1 MSWRPPAYNL
11 AQREEHWYQSIVS
24 SHATF
29 CGCTDLIRHFCI
41 LASRFS
47 TTPSVIPALPAP
59 PEPQPRPGGNTEGA
73 AGDPGDAAAGHYG
86 EEDLEELFAA
96 AAEDDM

>member
-1 MSWRPPAYNL
+1 M
-11 AQREEHWYQSIVS
+11 
-24 SHATF
+24 
-29 CGCTDLIRHFCI
+29 
-41 LASRFS
+41 
-47 TTPSVIPALPAP
+47 IPALPAP
-59 PEPQPRPGGNTEGA
+59 PEPQPRPGGDTEGA

>member
-1 MSWRPPAYNL
+1 MSWRPPVCNL
-11 AQREEHWYQSIVS
+11 AQREEHWYKSILE
-24 SHATF
+24 SHSTF
-29 CGCTDLIRHFCI
+29 CGCTDIVRHFCI

-59 PEPQPRPGGNTEGA
+59 PEQQPRPGGDTEGA
-73 AGDPGDAAAGHYG
+73 PGDPGDAGAGRYA